1 MKKIL
6 FCIIALL
13 PIFAMAQV
21 NGVGYTYD
29 DAGNRTGRYVINL
42 PDLKTGDTIA
52 NDSSRDFVQDSTSIY
67 HEFEMN
73 NINITVF
80 PNPNGGKFDVV
91 VDGNI
96 TELKIDV
103 FLHSLN
109 GTIILEKE
117 ILNGRISIDISDKEN
132 GAYILSIIAGE
143 LKKTIM
149 VIKN

>member
-1 MKKIL
+1 
-6 FCIIALL
+6 
-13 PIFAMAQV
+13 MAQV

>member
-1 MKKIL
+1 
-6 FCIIALL
+6 
-13 PIFAMAQV
+13 MAQV

-29 DAGNRTGRYVINL
+29 DAGNRESRYVIRL

-73 NINITVF
+73 NVNITVF

-91 VDGNI
+91 VNGNI

-109 GTIILEKE
+109 GTSIIEKK
-117 ILNGRISIDISDKEN
+117 ILNGRLSIDISDKEN

-143 LKKTIM
+143 LKKTIT